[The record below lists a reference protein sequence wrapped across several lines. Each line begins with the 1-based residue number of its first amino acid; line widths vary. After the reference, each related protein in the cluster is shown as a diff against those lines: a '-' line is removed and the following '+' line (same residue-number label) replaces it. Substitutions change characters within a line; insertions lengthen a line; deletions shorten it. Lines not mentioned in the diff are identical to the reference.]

1 LCTTCSRLS
10 GIGSL
15 ELGYFATTSRGT
27 GNKTERAKL
36 PTLTLWIYAGAE
48 SVSRKVDAQGTEQER
63 I

>member
-1 LCTTCSRLS
+1 LS

-36 PTLTLWIYAGAE
+36 PTLTLWIFAGAE
-48 SVSRKVDAQGTEQER
+48 SVSRKVDAQGIE
-63 I
+63 